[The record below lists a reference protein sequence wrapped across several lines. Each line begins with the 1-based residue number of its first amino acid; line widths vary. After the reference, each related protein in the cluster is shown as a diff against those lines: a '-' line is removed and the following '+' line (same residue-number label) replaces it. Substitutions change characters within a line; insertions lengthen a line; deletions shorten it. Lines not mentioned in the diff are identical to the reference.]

1 MAEAEYN
8 SAEHIAKATKLD
20 FVFKIRFNCG
30 KEEILPRAVGNII
43 MVKWFKVE
51 SSCNS
56 NLYSFRFSF
65 H

>member
-8 SAEHIAKATKLD
+8 SAEHIAKATKLG
-20 FVFKIRFNCG
+20 FVFKIRFNYG
-30 KEEILPRAVGNII
+30 KEGVLHRAVRNITTL
-43 MVKWFKVE
+43 KWFKVE

-56 NLYSFRFSF
+56 NLYSFRLSF